1 MTLFE
6 SHISIFDKE
15 INMFYILIFV
25 FSYIV
30 SKAKKVDAN
39 GASGLIPSQNL
50 EEKRKAF
57 VKPEYDYTHKS
68 RKLELAY
75 K

>member
-1 MTLFE
+1 MFRIVRIPVVLKEVIKTL
-6 SHISIFDKE
+6 KNE
-15 INMFYILIFV
+15 IQDILYFQ
-25 FSYIV
+25 
-30 SKAKKVDAN
+30 AKKVDQN

-68 RKLELAY
+68 CKFIDLLKR
-75 K
+75 